1 VGLTIAGFGRLHRIV
16 AIGRAYHHPVTDT
29 LRSGEVAA
37 LRDWI
42 RQRGIGSDVSNVEPL
57 TGGTQ
62 NIVVRLRIDDRDVV
76 LRRPPAHP
84 RPTSNKT
91 MLREIAVLRTL
102 AGSDVPHPEF
112 VAGCD
117 DPDVLGVVFYLMA
130 HVDGF
135 NPGTEVS
142 QAYARDRAVRHRA
155 GLAFAEGLAALSQ
168 VPWEGSELAAI
179 KRPGSFLQRQ
189 VPQWRAAMEAYRQQH
204 NYPTDALPGVDELA
218 DWLEQ
223 TRPADSAPGIM
234 HGDVHLN
241 NVLLRWDRPEVAAFI
256 DWEMCTVGDPLLDL
270 GWMMIC
276 WPADP
281 DPLGAGRPLAALGG
295 LPGRAQLFD
304 AYLRAGGRPTAHL
317 PWYEALACLKL
328 GVVLEGTWVRMLAGQ
343 ASREAGELLHAS
355 ALRLIDLGLQAANGK
370 DPFG

>member
-1 VGLTIAGFGRLHRIV
+1 MLGR
-16 AIGRAYHHPVTDT
+16 D
-29 LRSGEVAA
+29 EVAA
-37 LRDWI
+37 LQSWVREQGVGHDI
-42 RQRGIGSDVSNVEPL
+42 HEIEPL

-62 NIVVRLRIDDRDVV
+62 NVVVRLRVDDRDLV
-76 LRRPPAHP
+76 LRRPPPHP

-102 AGSDVPHPEF
+102 AGSTVPHPEF

-117 DPDVLGVVFYLMA
+117 DLGVLGVVFYLMA

-142 QAYARDRAVRHRA
+142 EVYVNDPGVRHRA
-155 GLAFAEGLAALSQ
+155 GLAFAEGLAALSR

-179 KRPGSFLQRQ
+179 MRPGSFLERQ
-189 VPQWRAAMEAYRQQH
+189 VPQWRAALGGYRQQD
-204 NYPTDALPGVDELA
+204 NYPADSLPGVDQLA
-218 DWLEQ
+218 DWIEQ
-223 TRPADSAPGIM
+223 TRPADSAPGVM

-270 GWMMIC
+270 GWMLIC
-276 WPADP
+276 WPAEP
-281 DPLGAGRPLAALGG
+281 DPLGAGGPLASLGG
-295 LPGRAQLFD
+295 LPNRAELYD
-304 AYLRAGGRPTAHL
+304 AYLCAGGRPTADL
-317 PWYEALACLKL
+317 KWYEALACFKL

-343 ASREAGELLHAS
+343 ATREAGEFLHACS
-355 ALRLIDLGLQAANGK
+355 LRLIELGIQIADGK